1 MQRSRELGG
10 EHILVP
16 CGETSNFPL
25 NRNPILCSPDPQSQ
39 SACSHVL
46 ICSVMSNS
54 VTPRTVAHQ
63 APLSMGFP
71 GKNIGVDCQFLLQGI
86 FLTQGLNSCF
96 LHWQVHSLPFRYQG
110 WAKLFNIIIAYPR
123 SVFWEWH
130 RSMKVPNTIPDT
142 GGGP

>member
-86 FLTQGLNSCF
+86 FLTQGLNSCL
-96 LHWQVHSLPFRYQG
+96 LHILPWQARSLTLTPPGKPFPTCHVVQRV
-110 WAKLFNIIIAYPR
+110 
-123 SVFWEWH
+123 S
-130 RSMKVPNTIPDT
+130 
-142 GGGP
+142 GGGHSKFKDSCCD